1 MLIILLHRH
10 LSEGTAILRAGKW
23 DRKTF
28 MGTEVFGKTIAI
40 IGLGRIGK
48 EVATRMQAFGMTVSS

>member
-1 MLIILLHRH
+1 
-10 LSEGTAILRAGKW
+10 
-23 DRKTF
+23 

-48 EVATRMQAFGMTVSS
+48 EVATRMQAFGMTVSSWLSFIHITTDHDDHPDLMYM